1 MANSGKVLQVRLQE
15 KIDTLANWLALDT
28 DAKPFIPLAGE
39 KINVKVPTDIN
50 SSTAGNQRPNYGG
63 DGETIGYEIIS
74 KTGDGSTRFKDLPWD
89 SALAADVYDW
99 AKAAV
104 KPSYSI
110 GEITGRKELS
120 ISGAGTKVVSYDG
133 DTADSLNIVGE
144 GLITVT
150 PDATNN
156 KITIKTTA
164 NNYSLP
170 AAGTSLGGVKT
181 GGDVTINSGVITV
194 NRAASADNA
203 AIAGQVANSLVI
215 KGAGTAVETF
225 NGSTAGEVD
234 FVAGSNVTITPE
246 DGKITIA
253 STNTDTK
260 VYTKLATTT
269 KAYLLGTSTA
279 PTSSNKAVT
288 TVADTGVYLDTTAG
302 SLTATTFKGNL
313 TGNVTGNA
321 DTATSAANATTAA
334 SADKTK
340 GTLTLKAGTNQ
351 KTFNGSSN
359 QTFEITAANLGLSTP
374 LDFAGVTT
382 TALTDGATTNPIT
395 LKDGSSYTAVAG
407 DVVIRKDTDKE
418 FLFVD
423 GAWEELGDA
432 DSLTKAVTDLG
443 AQEVKAGAG
452 LTGGGAISGS
462 PTLALATSG
471 ATAGNYGPSA
481 NASPAHGKSFSV
493 PYITVDTYGRVTAAS
508 TKTITLPADSNTH
521 YASTTVVASA
531 AANTSDVTAVTPQP
545 YINHIENGAV
555 VGSYQVKNGNAI
567 NATTDASGNLILN
580 HADTSSQASVAANG
594 RKYITGVTLDGYG
607 HVTGLTTGTE
617 TVTDTHHV
625 STTVVSSSAS
635 GTSDVTA
642 EQTNPYVN
650 HIENSA
656 VRNSIRFV
664 GGGKTTVKASADGST
679 ITISSTDADTHYT
692 TGITAG
698 ATGTTANSATTN
710 GNTYIKI
717 KDDNTH
723 RGQIK
728 ITGSGATSVAS
739 DANGVIT
746 ISSTNTTYNPFTT
759 TAQGLTKASG
769 NNGNILFG
777 DNTWHGAISRGVSG
791 HENDTTEDYII
802 LCAGSATTNI
812 L

>member
-1 MANSGKVLQVRLQE
+1 MGNSGKVLQVRLQE

-28 DAKPFIPLAGE
+28 DTTPFKPLAGE
-39 KINVKVPTDIN
+39 KINVKVPTAN
-50 SSTAGNQRPNYGG
+50 SEA
-63 DGETIGYEIIS
+63 DGESVGYEIIT
-74 KTGDGSTRFKDLPWD
+74 KTGDGSTRFKELPWD

-99 AKAAV
+99 AKAAS

-110 GEITGRKELS
+110 GEITGRQELS

-133 DTADSLNIVGE
+133 DTPDSLDIVGE

-150 PDATNN
+150 PDAEHN

-181 GGDVTINSGVITV
+181 GGVATISNGQITAISKAANATTADTATETTGTLTIQGNGTTAATFKGADETLNIKGTGLISVSGEDGAITISTTA
-194 NRAASADNA
+194 NNYSLPAAGTSLGGVKTGGVATISNGQITAISEASHAANASSADTAAVCTGNA
-203 AIAGQVANSLVI
+203 ATATTATTANKTKATLTLKAGNNS
-215 KGAGTAVETF
+215 KTF
-225 NGSTAGEVD
+225 NGSTA
-234 FVAGSNVTITPE
+234 T
-246 DGKITIA
+246 
-253 STNTDTK
+253 
-260 VYTKLATTT
+260 
-269 KAYLLGTSTA
+269 
-279 PTSSNKAVT
+279 
-288 TVADTGVYLDTTAG
+288 
-302 SLTATTFKGNL
+302 
-313 TGNVTGNA
+313 
-321 DTATSAANATTAA
+321 
-334 SADKTK
+334 
-340 GTLTLKAGTNQ
+340 
-351 KTFNGSSN
+351 
-359 QTFEITAANLGLSTP
+359 TFEITAADLNISSP
-374 LDFAGVTT
+374 LDFMGTTT
-382 TALTDGATTNPIT
+382 TALTDGATTNPIAIT
-395 LKDGSSYTAVAG
+395 GNSSYTAVKG
-407 DVVIRKDTDKE
+407 DVVLYGDKE
-418 FLFVD
+418 FLYT
-423 GAWEELGDA
+423 GSAWEELGDA
-432 DSLTKAVTDLG
+432 SALADAVTTLS
-443 AQEVKAGAG
+443 EKTINAGTG
-452 LTGGGAISGS
+452 LTGGGAISTN
-462 PTLALATSG
+462 PTLALAASG
-471 ATAGNYGPSA
+471 ATAGSYGPSA
-481 NASPAHGKSFSV
+481 NASPAHGKTFSV
-493 PYITVDTYGRVTAAS
+493 PYITVDAYGRVTAAS

-531 AANTSDVTAVTPQP
+531 AANTSDVTAVTAQP
-545 YINHIENGAV
+545 YINHIENGVV

-580 HADTSSQASVAANG
+580 HVDTSSQSSITANG
-594 RKYITGVTLDGYG
+594 RTYITGVTLDTYG

-728 ITGSGATSVAS
+728 ITGSGATTVES

-746 ISSTNTTYNPFTT
+746 IKSTNTTYNPFTT

-777 DNTWHGAISRGVSG
+777 DNTWHGA
-791 HENDTTEDYII
+791 TDYIV
-802 LCAGSATTNI
+802 LCAGSASVNV
-812 L
+812 

>member
-15 KIDTLANWLALDT
+15 KIDTLENWLALDT
-28 DAKPFIPLAGE
+28 DTTPFKPLAGE
-39 KINVKVPTDIN
+39 KINVKVPTAN
-50 SSTAGNQRPNYGG
+50 SEA
-63 DGETIGYEIIS
+63 DGESVGYEIIT
-74 KTGDGSTRFKDLPWD
+74 KTGDGSTRFKELPWD

-99 AKAAV
+99 AKAAS

-181 GGDVTINSGVITV
+181 GGVATISNGQITAISKAT
-194 NRAASADNA
+194 NATTADTAAVCTGNA
-203 AIAGQVANSLVI
+203 ATATTATTANKTKATLTLKAGNNS
-215 KGAGTAVETF
+215 KTF
-225 NGSTAGEVD
+225 NGSTA
-234 FVAGSNVTITPE
+234 T
-246 DGKITIA
+246 
-253 STNTDTK
+253 
-260 VYTKLATTT
+260 
-269 KAYLLGTSTA
+269 
-279 PTSSNKAVT
+279 
-288 TVADTGVYLDTTAG
+288 
-302 SLTATTFKGNL
+302 
-313 TGNVTGNA
+313 
-321 DTATSAANATTAA
+321 
-334 SADKTK
+334 
-340 GTLTLKAGTNQ
+340 
-351 KTFNGSSN
+351 
-359 QTFEITAANLGLSTP
+359 TFEITAADLNISSP
-374 LDFAGVTT
+374 LDFMGTTT
-382 TALTDGATTNPIT
+382 TALTDGATTNPIAIT
-395 LKDGSSYTAVAG
+395 GNSSYTAVKG
-407 DVVIRKDTDKE
+407 DVVLYGDKE
-418 FLFVD
+418 FLYT
-423 GAWEELGDA
+423 GSAWEELGNASALA
-432 DSLTKAVTDLG
+432 DAVTTLG
-443 AQEVKAGAG
+443 KKTINAGTG
-452 LTGGGAISGS
+452 LTGGGAISTN
-462 PTLALATSG
+462 PTLALAASG
-471 ATAGNYGPSA
+471 ATAGSYGPSA
-481 NASPAHGKSFSV
+481 NASPAHGKTFSV
-493 PYITVDTYGRVTAAS
+493 PYITVDAYGRVTAAS
-508 TKTITLPADSNTH
+508 TKTITLPADSN
-521 YASTTVVASA
+521 
-531 AANTSDVTAVTPQP
+531 
-545 YINHIENGAV
+545 
-555 VGSYQVKNGNAI
+555 
-567 NATTDASGNLILN
+567 
-580 HADTSSQASVAANG
+580 
-594 RKYITGVTLDGYG
+594 
-607 HVTGLTTGTE
+607 
-617 TVTDTHHV
+617 THHV

-698 ATGTTANSATTN
+698 TTGTTANSATTN

-728 ITGSGATSVAS
+728 ITGSGATRVAS

-777 DNTWHGAISRGVSG
+777 DNTWHGA
-791 HENDTTEDYII
+791 TDYIV
-802 LCAGSATTNI
+802 LCGGSASVNV
-812 L
+812 